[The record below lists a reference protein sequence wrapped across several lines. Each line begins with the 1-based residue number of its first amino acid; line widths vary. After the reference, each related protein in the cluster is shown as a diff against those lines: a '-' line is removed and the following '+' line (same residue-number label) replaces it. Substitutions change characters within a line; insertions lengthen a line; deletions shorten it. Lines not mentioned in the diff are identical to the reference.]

1 MNFVVS
7 TFEYNRCLSSLS
19 VTALVQPKKTK
30 RKEALLK
37 KKKKKK
43 LTNFLRKV
51 CEKIFS
57 KPKVSQIG
65 KVTDTSGKGGQLIIS
80 QNQFLRE
87 KKTTFLK
94 INSCLQITANN
105 KI

>member
-1 MNFVVS
+1 M
-7 TFEYNRCLSSLS
+7 
-19 VTALVQPKKTK
+19 
-30 RKEALLK
+30 
-37 KKKKKK
+37 
-43 LTNFLRKV
+43 
-51 CEKIFS
+51 
-57 KPKVSQIG
+57 SQIG